1 MDVPRG
7 GALPTSLSEARALPG
22 EAVPVAPLARPPR
35 TARPPGRPQRSEEG
49 SRPRPPPRSPFVT
62 ISPDSILQGGQ
73 RPGVG
78 NAESRNAGCQYE
90 PGHVERVFVH
100 GEPLR
105 DAAIPW
111 PERVQAAA
119 PSLEKAAL
127 PFYEA
132 CRSPKGRSI
141 ANFSRTVR
149 DNPPSLLFPSLP
161 PPSACLCGTEAVR
174 AGPAS

>member
-1 MDVPRG
+1 M
-7 GALPTSLSEARALPG
+7 
-22 EAVPVAPLARPPR
+22 
-35 TARPPGRPQRSEEG
+35 
-49 SRPRPPPRSPFVT
+49 
-62 ISPDSILQGGQ
+62 
-73 RPGVG
+73 G

-161 PPSACLCGTEAVR
+161 PLPRASVGRRLCARARPLESSADGLLLPAPGHLDNISGGLCWAGRAHSFQLHTEV
-174 AGPAS
+174 

>member
-1 MDVPRG
+1 M
-7 GALPTSLSEARALPG
+7 
-22 EAVPVAPLARPPR
+22 
-35 TARPPGRPQRSEEG
+35 
-49 SRPRPPPRSPFVT
+49 
-62 ISPDSILQGGQ
+62 
-73 RPGVG
+73 G

-149 DNPPSLLFPSLP
+149 DNPPFLLFPSLP

>member
-1 MDVPRG
+1 M
-7 GALPTSLSEARALPG
+7 
-22 EAVPVAPLARPPR
+22 
-35 TARPPGRPQRSEEG
+35 
-49 SRPRPPPRSPFVT
+49 
-62 ISPDSILQGGQ
+62 
-73 RPGVG
+73 G

-141 ANFSRTVR
+141 ANFSRTVTWTIFLAAFVGPGVR
-149 DNPPSLLFPSLP
+149 IIFSSIPKSDIDPSNFDFVFWLPYLILLPYFTASPS
-161 PPSACLCGTEAVR
+161 S
-174 AGPAS
+174 